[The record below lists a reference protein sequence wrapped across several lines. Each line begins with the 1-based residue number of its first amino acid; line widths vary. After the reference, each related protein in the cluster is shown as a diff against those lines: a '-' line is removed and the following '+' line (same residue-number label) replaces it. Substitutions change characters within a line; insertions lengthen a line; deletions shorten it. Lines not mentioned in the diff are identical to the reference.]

1 VLTPFEAFYF
11 HHAMIDRTFWI
22 WQNQDLEKRKKEVG
36 GTITFLN
43 SPPSRNGT
51 LEDALTLGP
60 MFWDAFPNIT
70 LGNALSTIG
79 GPFCYIYA

>member
-1 VLTPFEAFYF
+1 
-11 HHAMIDRTFWI
+11 MIDRTFWI
-22 WQNQDLEKRKKEVG
+22 WQNQDLKKRKNEVA

-51 LEDALTLGP
+51 LEDILTLGP
-60 MFWDAFPNIT
+60 MFQDTFPNIT
-70 LGNALSTIG
+70 IKDALSTIG

>member
-1 VLTPFEAFYF
+1 
-11 HHAMIDRTFWI
+11 MIDRTFWI
-22 WQNQDLEKRKKEVG
+22 WQNQDLKKRKNEVA

-51 LEDALTLGP
+51 LEDILTLGP
-60 MFWDAFPNIT
+60 MFQDTFPNIT
-70 LGNALSTIG
+70 LKDALSTIG